1 MPKATEVC
9 HCTAVSAFF
18 GGFCGTNLSK
28 CLDVNT
34 TIVPHSICLDLDIH
48 FASRHKLDLIMSH
61 ASDFVG
67 VHLAGGYGKD
77 LGAHVSSGGSNVM
90 HMGTAAVVC

>member
-1 MPKATEVC
+1 MSL
-9 HCTAVSAFF
+9 HCGECVFWGILWHS
-18 GGFCGTNLSK
+18 NLSK
-28 CLDVNT
+28 CSCDNSR
-34 TIVPHSICLDLDIH
+34 IVHHVICLDLDIH
-48 FASRHKLDLIMSH
+48 FASRHKLDLTMSH